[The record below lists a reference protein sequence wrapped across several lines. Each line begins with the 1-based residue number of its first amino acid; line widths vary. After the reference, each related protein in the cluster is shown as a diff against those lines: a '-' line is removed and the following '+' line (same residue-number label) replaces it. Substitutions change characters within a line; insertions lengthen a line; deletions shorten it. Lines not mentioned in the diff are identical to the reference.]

1 MESEP
6 AFKNYCKWKG
16 IVWLFKPHGGCDT
29 SVIPDA
35 KSKNIDE
42 FHAAGMTQGDLYNN
56 TLRGDIEKLFK

>member
-1 MESEP
+1 M
-6 AFKNYCKWKG
+6 
-16 IVWLFKPHGGCDT
+16 WLFKPHGGCDT